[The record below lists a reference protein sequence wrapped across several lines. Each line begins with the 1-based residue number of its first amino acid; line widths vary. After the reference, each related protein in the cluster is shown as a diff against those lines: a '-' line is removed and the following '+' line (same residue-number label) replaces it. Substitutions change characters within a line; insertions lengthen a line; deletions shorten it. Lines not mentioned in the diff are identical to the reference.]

1 MTEPSRQ
8 PNERPL
14 SCKRVTFALGQ
25 EAQDQSD
32 RLARI
37 LSTHVAGGV
46 SRSAV
51 VRGLLQLAESAAL
64 RSGDPIVGAVL
75 STSQSPK
82 SGLLPGVEP
91 PDEEF
96 GKLWAIFREAI
107 FAATAN

>member
-1 MTEPSRQ
+1 MTEPRRQ
-8 PNERPL
+8 PSERPL

-25 EAQDQSD
+25 DAQDQSD

-37 LSTHVAGGV
+37 LSTYVDGGV

-75 STSQSPK
+75 NTSQAPK
-82 SGLLPGVEP
+82 FGFLPEVEP
-91 PDEEF
+91 ADAEF

-107 FAATAN
+107 FAATAT